1 MSCVDPRLHFGLG
14 SISMIDTLEIIWP
27 DGRITTRTSIPT
39 DQFLTFNHE
48 NSSNKEQ
55 VAKEPFGRFTLLK
68 DITNQAGIDFRHH
81 ENEFVDFNRD
91 KLLFHMVTSEGPK
104 LAIGDVNSDGL
115 SDFYIGGAKEMPG
128 VLYSMDETGAFRRTN
143 AGIFEKEKGSEDIDA
158 LFFDAD
164 NDGDQDLMV
173 ASGGYEFSGSSF
185 ALADRLYTNDGNGNF
200 STAAW
205 ILPDQ
210 KLCPTSCLAKSDYD
224 KDGDWDLFLGVRFK
238 PFSYGI
244 PSSSYLME
252 NDGKGNF
259 KNVSHTK
266 APALEDVGMV
276 TDALWFDFDQDGDED
291 LMLAGDWM
299 PLKMLL
305 NNNGTFEEV
314 TSGVGLAKTNGHWNV
329 LEKADLD
336 GDGDLDVIA
345 GNLGWNTRFKAS
357 PDKPVSMYINDY
369 DNNGQLDHIITVF
382 RGEKAYPVVMKKE
395 ITRQIPYLQAK
406 YPKHVDY
413 MRQTAEDIFTPEQ
426 ISSSLKLEVF
436 ETATMVFWN
445 ENGHFEGQMLPME
458 AQLAPVYSILVD
470 DLDSDGSPEILL
482 GGNLYRA
489 KPQTG
494 IYGGMHGVVIKYEG
508 KREFRAL
515 RTASSGFFI
524 RGEVRDMGKMKMN
537 GKTALLV
544 ARNND
549 SLKVFTY

>member
-1 MSCVDPRLHFGLG
+1 GFKEIFITNGIVKDLLDQDYTDFYFVTERMRQIYREKGAVIKEMIDHIPSVPIPNYMFTHQGDLQFSNVSNQWGLGTPGFSSGAAYGDMDDDGDLDLVVSNINSPPHIYRNESQALADRHFVNIRLIGPEGNRAAVGSQVIIKSGARLFFQELYPMRGSMSCVDPRLHFGLG

-276 TDALWFDFDQDGDED
+276 T
-291 LMLAGDWM
+291 
-299 PLKMLL
+299 
-305 NNNGTFEEV
+305 
-314 TSGVGLAKTNGHWNV
+314 
-329 LEKADLD
+329 
-336 GDGDLDVIA
+336 
-345 GNLGWNTRFKAS
+345 
-357 PDKPVSMYINDY
+357 
-369 DNNGQLDHIITVF
+369 
-382 RGEKAYPVVMKKE
+382 
-395 ITRQIPYLQAK
+395 
-406 YPKHVDY
+406 
-413 MRQTAEDIFTPEQ
+413 
-426 ISSSLKLEVF
+426 
-436 ETATMVFWN
+436 
-445 ENGHFEGQMLPME
+445 
-458 AQLAPVYSILVD
+458 
-470 DLDSDGSPEILL
+470 
-482 GGNLYRA
+482 
-489 KPQTG
+489 
-494 IYGGMHGVVIKYEG
+494 
-508 KREFRAL
+508 
-515 RTASSGFFI
+515 
-524 RGEVRDMGKMKMN
+524 
-537 GKTALLV
+537 
-544 ARNND
+544 
-549 SLKVFTY
+549 